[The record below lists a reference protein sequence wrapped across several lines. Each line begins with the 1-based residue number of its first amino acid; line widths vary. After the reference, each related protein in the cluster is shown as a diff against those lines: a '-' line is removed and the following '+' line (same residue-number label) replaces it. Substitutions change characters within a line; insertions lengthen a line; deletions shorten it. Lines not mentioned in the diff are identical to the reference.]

1 MGYALNKVMLIGN
14 LGRDPET
21 RYTKDGKPVANITIA
36 TSEKWRNKQGDQQEK
51 TEWHR
56 VVIFGK
62 LADIVKRYLR
72 KGSKVYV
79 EGQLQTKKW
88 TDKNG
93 QDRYTTEVVVGGFGG
108 NIIMLD
114 SRGGDGGGNFAQS
127 PFGGTQENASQS
139 GFQPDIPSHGGG
151 NQQQP
156 TQQQPPAAAAAATTT
171 TTTQKAPDQNN
182 TFNPADDFD
191 DDIPF

>member
-93 QDRYTTEVVVGGFGG
+93 QDRYTAEVILSGFGG
-108 NIIMLD
+108 NLVMLD
-114 SRGGDGGGNFAQS
+114 PKGGNGFQ
-127 PFGGTQENASQS
+127 GDASQS
-139 GFQPDIPSHGGG
+139 GFTDIPSPGGG
-151 NQQQP
+151 D
-156 TQQQPPAAAAAATTT
+156 
-171 TTTQKAPDQNN
+171 QKQLSN
-182 TFNPADDFD
+182 DDFD